1 MKELAYIRFSGL
13 STEQANKVLAA
24 KDNQY
29 QFKVSKKDGD
39 DLIVCDAT
47 MTCLANDGKSV
58 AIEFAELRLVETP
71 KPDPI
76 KHYPADGVR
85 PEMVIR
91 IEGILMLVLE
101 ANTNEEGFCS
111 YKVVSNRNPVP
122 AFTKQYRRT
131 ELIEVVNK
139 PESEFI
145 KAMNKAV
152 ETQTVRD
159 TIERLVSIYEVPFEP
174 IYAADIQHDWM
185 LVFDVGTA
193 PEYVVKFTKEFGVV
207 SLTTMNKEGALNERK
222 LPFESRLFMG
232 RFPCVDKNPYRMKVV
247 GLVGDFQYMGFT
259 SKMVRLCDV
268 RAGQVIIHNNRIKNV
283 AEHKVYARTTYMKY
297 RSASAKTI
305 QNEHNSPNDIVELI
319 IPSDE
324 FQTGFVMSNIKVH
337 NLLLGDLVCHEGK
350 ICRVQKMATTPSQ
363 THLRATDVLGNTVIS
378 GWLPNGTEFIRIWKR
393 KSKAGEGYPVK
404 VEEKKSPT
412 KKPENIVKVELDT
425 SLFSAKERMEAM
437 ALSKTTHQFVR
448 ADLEELEKI
457 IPEEFKDAMNKRLN
471 TLKDILVQFGSI
483 QGTSLESELSPKLWE
498 IWNKTVA
505 EMTLK

>member
-39 DLIVCDAT
+39 DLIVCDAA

-76 KHYPADGVR
+76 KHYPAGGVR

-91 IEGILMLVLE
+91 VEGILMLVLE

-131 ELIEVVNK
+131 ELIEVVDR
-139 PESEFI
+139 PEPEFI

-152 ETQTVRD
+152 EAQTVRD

-174 IYAADIQHDWM
+174 IRAVDIQPDWM
-185 LVFDVGTA
+185 LVFDVGTE
-193 PEYVVKFTKEFGVV
+193 PEYVVSFDKQHGRVIMN
-207 SLTTMNKEGALNERK
+207 TMAKDGTINKRTMLFEER
-222 LPFESRLFMG
+222 LYLG
-232 RFPCVDKNPYRMKVV
+232 RFPCVDKNQYRMKVA
-247 GLVGDFQYMGFT
+247 GLMGDFQYMGFT

-268 RAGQVIIHNNRIKNV
+268 RAGQVIIHKNRIKNV
-283 AEHKVYARTTYMKY
+283 LEHKVYARNTYMKY
-297 RSASAKTI
+297 RNASLKVVS
-305 QNEHNSPNDIVELI
+305 NESNSVNDLVELVL
-319 IPSDE
+319 PSEE
-324 FQTGFVMSNIKVH
+324 FQTGFHMSNMQAHK
-337 NLLLGDLVCHEGK
+337 LMLGDLICHEGH
-350 ICRVQKMATTPSQ
+350 ICRVSKMSVGEDKLYLNAV
-363 THLRATDVLGNTVIS
+363 DVLGHTVIS
-378 GWLPNGTEFIRIWKR
+378 NWVPSDTIFVRIGKR
-393 KSKAGEGYPVK
+393 KSKAGEGYMVEA
-404 VEEKKSPT
+404 EEKKSPT
-412 KKPENIVKVELDT
+412 KKPENIVRVELDT

-457 IPEEFKDAMNKRLN
+457 IPEEFKDAMTKRLN

-505 EMTLK
+505 EMPLK